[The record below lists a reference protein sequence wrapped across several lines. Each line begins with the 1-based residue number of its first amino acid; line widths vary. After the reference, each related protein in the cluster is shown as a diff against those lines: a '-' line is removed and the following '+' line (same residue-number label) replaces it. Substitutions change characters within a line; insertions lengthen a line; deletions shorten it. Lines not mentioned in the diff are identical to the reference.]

1 VWPSGGALATSC
13 MAVTPAPPGLFST
26 YTLWPSCLV
35 SSAATERA
43 TISLVP
49 PGANGTT
56 KRTGLAGQALC
67 ARTARQGQRGGGST
81 GQQLAAID
89 LCHGGHACGLMGSLC
104 ACQLTRAAQNWYL
117 RKPTIHRNHRARDV
131 AARGDAR
138 KATRSA
144 SSSGSP

>member
-1 VWPSGGALATSC
+1 

-56 KRTGLAGQALC
+56 KRTGFVGQVDC
-67 ARTARQGQRGGGST
+67 AKTEGAATSAAETESARSWRRLSVMRVP
-81 GQQLAAID
+81 LSID
-89 LCHGGHACGLMGSLC
+89 ESLC
-104 ACQLTRAAQNWYL
+104 
-117 RKPTIHRNHRARDV
+117 
-131 AARGDAR
+131 GD
-138 KATRSA
+138 
-144 SSSGSP
+144 